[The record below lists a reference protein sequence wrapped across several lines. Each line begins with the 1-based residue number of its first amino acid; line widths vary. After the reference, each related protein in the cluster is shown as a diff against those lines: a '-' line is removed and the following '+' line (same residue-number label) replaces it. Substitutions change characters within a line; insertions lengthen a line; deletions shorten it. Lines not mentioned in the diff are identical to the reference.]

1 MCCCAAYDTKDY
13 GGVGRVPI
21 GSPLANL
28 RAYVLDEHL
37 QLVPVGVPGELMVSG
52 IQVARGYLHRP
63 EVTAEKFI
71 ANPYAGGDAHHRR
84 MYRTGARLCMPFS
97 MFQAVVHGVM
107 QCATSACPLHPGLN
121 SIPQA
126 SRLRC

>member
-21 GSPLANL
+21 GSPLVNL
-28 RAYVLDEHL
+28 RCYVVDEHL

-63 EVTAEKFI
+63 EITAEKFI

-84 MYRTGARLCMPFS
+84 MYRTGAHLCTPSFLILI
-97 MFQAVVHGVM
+97 VVGILYFM
-107 QCATSACPLHPGLN
+107 L
-121 SIPQA
+121 
-126 SRLRC
+126 